1 MSLVVESGATV
12 KETQELARH
21 STPQL
26 TMNVYARARQDRLSE
41 AVERVGEVVLSTSKR
56 VPSVY
61 RLVLEQN
68 KKPQSLLT
76 QEVAALLKWW
86 RRRPPH
92 FIHNSLLH

>member
-41 AVERVGEVVLSTSKR
+41 AVERVGEVVLSTPKR

-61 RLVLEQN
+61 RLAVGAEQETAT
-68 KKPQSLLT
+68 PSDT
-76 QEVAALLKWW
+76 RGCGSVEMAEAASTTFH
-86 RRRPPH
+86 P
-92 FIHNSLLH
+92 